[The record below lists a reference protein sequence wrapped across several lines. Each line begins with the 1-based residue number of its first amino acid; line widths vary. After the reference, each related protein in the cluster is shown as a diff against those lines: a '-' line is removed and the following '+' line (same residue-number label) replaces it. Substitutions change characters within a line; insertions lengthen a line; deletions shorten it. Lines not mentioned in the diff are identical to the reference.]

1 MAVDIKSPQFPE
13 SIFEGTLSSWLKKE
27 GQEIKQDEVLAEIE
41 TDKVVIEVT
50 APTDGIMGKIIVD
63 EGSTIK
69 SSEIIGNYN
78 EQSGASNKVEV
89 ETKKTESEINTVV
102 EPEEIIEEPKKL
114 IEEPAP
120 NIAPTKVESDTN
132 TSDIGDQDLKGF
144 RMGPAAKK
152 LLKEKSVP
160 IENVASSSKKGVI
173 TKKDVMEASI
183 DSEKPTENIKKDE
196 SKAVEESKRVPMS
209 RLRSVVA
216 ERLLESQSQ
225 TASLTTFN
233 EVDLHEIK
241 ALREKYKETF
251 EDKFGVKLGFMGMF
265 LKASSIALQEMPI
278 VNASIDGKDI
288 VYHGFQDIGVAV
300 STERGLVVP
309 VVRNVQNLTIAE
321 IEIAIRD
328 FSLKAREGKIGI
340 EDITGGTFTIS
351 NGGVFGSLISTP
363 ILNPPQSAILG
374 MHKIQ
379 ERPVALNGS
388 IEIRPMMY
396 LALTYDHRLLDGKDA
411 VSFLVK
417 IKDVLE
423 SPESML
429 LGV

>member
-1 MAVDIKSPQFPE
+1 MAIDIKSPQFPE

-50 APTDGIMGKIIVD
+50 APSDGVMGKALVK
-63 EGSTIK
+63 EGATIK
-69 SSEIIGNYN
+69 SSEVIGSYKEGEVEAKPKIVEETNVVKQQV
-78 EQSGASNKVEV
+78 EPVKEVEIDKKVEEKHEEQKVFETDV
-89 ETKKTESEINTVV
+89 EK
-102 EPEEIIEEPKKL
+102 EEQDS
-114 IEEPAP
+114 
-120 NIAPTKVESDTN
+120 KV
-132 TSDIGDQDLKGF
+132 F

-152 LLKEKSVP
+152 LLKEKSLPV
-160 IENVASSSKKGVI
+160 EDVKTSSKKGVV
-173 TKKDVMEASI
+173 TKKDILEAEKIQKEIKPALVKETTKEIGS
-183 DSEKPTENIKKDE
+183 SE
-196 SKAVEESKRVPMS
+196 RVPMT

-216 ERLLESQSQ
+216 KRLLESQSQ

-233 EVDLHEIK
+233 EVDLHQVKI
-241 ALREKYKETF
+241 LREKYKESF
-251 EDKFGVKLGFMGMF
+251 EEKFGVKLGFMGMF

-278 VNASIDGKDI
+278 VNASIDGDDI
-288 VYHGFQDIGVAV
+288 IYHGFQDIGVAV

-309 VVRNVQNLTIAE
+309 VVRSVQNLTIAE
-321 IEIAIRD
+321 IELAIRD
-328 FSLKAREGKIGI
+328 LSIKARDGKL
-340 EDITGGTFTIS
+340 DIVDMTGGTFTVS
-351 NGGVFGSLISTP
+351 NGGVFGSLLSTP

-379 ERPVALNGS
+379 ERPMAINGNV
-388 IEIRPMMY
+388 EIRPMMY

-417 IKDVLE
+417 VKEILE
-423 SPESML
+423 SPESMI

>member
-1 MAVDIKSPQFPE
+1 MAIDIKSPQFPE

-50 APTDGIMGKIIVD
+50 APSDGIMGKVIVK

-69 SSEIIGNYN
+69 SSEVIGSYN
-78 EQSGASNKVEV
+78 EGELKAEPNEVKEVSSVEKQDEPAEKIEKV
-89 ETKKTESEINTVV
+89 KVV
-102 EPEEIIEEPKKL
+102 EDKQEIQEPQEVAETLEAEEENNGEL
-114 IEEPAP
+114 
-120 NIAPTKVESDTN
+120 
-132 TSDIGDQDLKGF
+132 DIKGF

-152 LLKEKSVP
+152 LLKEKSLTA
-160 IENVASSSKKGVI
+160 ENIKTSSKKGVV
-173 TKKDVMEASI
+173 TKKDILEAERTQKEIKTSSVKETSKELGS
-183 DSEKPTENIKKDE
+183 SE
-196 SKAVEESKRVPMS
+196 RVPMT

-216 ERLLESQSQ
+216 KRLLESQAQ

-241 ALREKYKETF
+241 ILREKYKESF
-251 EDKFGVKLGFMGMF
+251 EEKFGVKLGFMGMF

-278 VNASIDGKDI
+278 VNASIDGDDI
-288 VYHGFQDIGVAV
+288 IYHGFQDIGVAV

-321 IEIAIRD
+321 IELAIREL
-328 FSLKAREGKIGI
+328 SIKARDGKLDI
-340 EDITGGTFTIS
+340 EDMTGGTFTVS
-351 NGGVFGSLISTP
+351 NGGVFGSLLSTP

-379 ERPVALNGS
+379 ERPMAVNGS
-388 IEIRPMMY
+388 VEIRPMMY

-417 IKDVLE
+417 IKEILE
-423 SPESML
+423 SPESMI

>member
-1 MAVDIKSPQFPE
+1 MAIDIKSPQFPE

-50 APTDGIMGKIIVD
+50 APSDGIMGKVIVK

-69 SSEIIGNYN
+69 SSEVIGSYN
-78 EQSGASNKVEV
+78 EGELKAEPNEVKEVSSVEKQDEPAEKIEKV
-89 ETKKTESEINTVV
+89 KVV
-102 EPEEIIEEPKKL
+102 EEKQGIKGPQEVAKTFEAEEENNGEL
-114 IEEPAP
+114 
-120 NIAPTKVESDTN
+120 
-132 TSDIGDQDLKGF
+132 DIKGF

-152 LLKEKSVP
+152 LLKEKSLTT
-160 IENVASSSKKGVI
+160 ENIKTSSKKGVV
-173 TKKDVMEASI
+173 TKKDILEAERTQKEIKTSSVKETSKELGS
-183 DSEKPTENIKKDE
+183 SE
-196 SKAVEESKRVPMS
+196 RVPMT

-216 ERLLESQSQ
+216 KRLLESQAQ

-233 EVDLHEIK
+233 EVDLHEVKI
-241 ALREKYKETF
+241 LREKYKESF
-251 EDKFGVKLGFMGMF
+251 EEKFGVKLGFMGMF

-278 VNASIDGKDI
+278 VNASIDGDDI
-288 VYHGFQDIGVAV
+288 IYHGFQDIGVAV

-321 IEIAIRD
+321 IELAIRD
-328 FSLKAREGKIGI
+328 LSLKARDGKLDI
-340 EDITGGTFTIS
+340 EDMTGGTFTVS
-351 NGGVFGSLISTP
+351 NGGVFGSLLSTP

-379 ERPVALNGS
+379 ERPMAINGNV
-388 IEIRPMMY
+388 EIRPMMY

-417 IKDVLE
+417 IKEILE
-423 SPESML
+423 SPESMI